1 MSTFQNLKTYDPF
14 ADTDIRIQQRNGRKT
29 ITSLQ
34 GLPEEFDQK
43 RLLKAFKKIFAC
55 NGTIVEDE
63 ELGQVIQLQ
72 GDQRANL
79 REFIINEQIAKKEMI
94 KPVTGQAIN
103 AVKFDPSGD
112 YLFLAAQ
119 NRLVYLLNSSS
130 GKIFSTYEAHHR
142 EVLDLFIDK
151 SSSKFVSCGGDKTV
165 FHWDIER
172 PESPRKYYGHTMIVS
187 RQKRP
192 IQTLT
197 DAKDSISS
205 VCINQYQII
214 SGSVDG
220 YIRTYDIR
228 QGSKI
233 FDCISEPVTCI
244 SESSDNNC
252 ILSSSLDNTIRLL
265 DKSDGTLLN
274 SFTGHSNKQYRLKSC
289 FDKNDEFVFSGSEDS
304 SIYIWEM
311 LSGNVV
317 NVLNAHSNIVCSVD
331 VSPDNLRL
339 ASSSVNGQ

>member
-1 MSTFQNLKTYDPF
+1 MLNDSFFSSVLLNL
-14 ADTDIRIQQRNGRKT
+14 Q
-29 ITSLQ
+29 
-34 GLPEEFDQK
+34 
-43 RLLKAFKKIFAC
+43 
-55 NGTIVEDE
+55 
-63 ELGQVIQLQ
+63 
-72 GDQRANL
+72 
-79 REFIINEQIAKKEMI
+79 
-94 KPVTGQAIN
+94 PVTGQAIN

-172 PESPRKYYGHTMIVS
+172 PESPRKYYGHTMRINSVCMNDEGSLIVSGSFDTTVQIFDTRS

-311 LSGNVV
+311 LSGNVL

-339 ASSSVNGQ
+339 ASSSVNGQVIVWGSS